1 MNQALQPYPN
11 RQLGKDVDNSPTK
24 FKMQGRQPKKLK
36 NPLSRQKSTKNVVYL
51 QLIDGYAVLN

>member
-24 FKMQGRQPKKLK
+24 FKMQGWQPKKLK
-36 NPLSRQKSTKNVVYL
+36 NPLSRQKSAKNVVYL
-51 QLIDGYAVLN
+51 QLIDGYSVLN